1 MTDSVAT
8 MIAEILTG
16 RFDVLPEDVTNEAVL
31 EDLDL
36 DSLALVELSLILEQ
50 RLGISIGDG
59 TLNSRQTID
68 QAAGAID
75 SLTAVQQEGAA

>member
-8 MIAEILTG
+8 MISEILTG
-16 RFDVLPEDVTNEAVL
+16 KFDVLPEDVTNEAVL

-68 QAAGAID
+68 QAAGAVD
-75 SLTAVQQEGAA
+75 ALAAAEREGAA

>member
-16 RFDVLPEDVTNEAVL
+16 KFDVLPEDVTNEAVL

-75 SLTAVQQEGAA
+75 SLTTAQQEGAA

>member
-16 RFDVLPEDVTNEAVL
+16 KFDVLPEDVTNEAVL

-68 QAAGAID
+68 QAAGAIG